1 MCIQHEIYEKVTSYH
16 FSWDFLIIDFL
27 RFCKAIYV
35 TIEPIH
41 RHGELLEILHDR
53 FGPKQS
59 EEVDARYKT
68 CTYDADC
75 GSHESVGCISGTI
88 LENGRPQSKYSRLSI

>member
-1 MCIQHEIYEKVTSYH
+1 MCVQHEIYEKVTSYH
-16 FSWDFLIIDFL
+16 FSWAFLIIDYL

-41 RHGELLEILHDR
+41 RHRELLEILHDSPR

-68 CTYDADC
+68 CTFDADC
-75 GSHESVGCISGTI
+75 GPNESVGCISGTL
-88 LENGRPQSKYSRLSI
+88 LENGRPQSKYVN

>member
-1 MCIQHEIYEKVTSYH
+1 M
-16 FSWDFLIIDFL
+16 
-27 RFCKAIYV
+27 
-35 TIEPIH
+35 
-41 RHGELLEILHDR
+41 EILHDSPR

-68 CTYDADC
+68 CTSDADC

-88 LENGRPQSKYSRLSI
+88 LENGRPQSKYVN